1 MIIPGIDKKQRR
13 RKEKENLYCFILY
26 YKVIEV
32 LIEIE
37 MN

>member
-13 RKEKENLYCFILY
+13 RKENILFILY
-26 YKVIEV
+26 NKVIEV
-32 LIEIE
+32 LMIEIE